1 MLNYMGQG
9 AWLMN
14 LGKGALLQS
23 RNPFY
28 EIMPHWFLISGI
40 ILATIATIIA
50 SQAMIS
56 GSYTLVNEAMNLN
69 LQHTNLVVL
78 SACET
83 GKGEIV
89 NGEGVYGLS
98 RSFQVA
104 GAGKIL
110 MSLWKVDDQ
119 TTTQLMIA
127 FYKNWLRLSD
137 LQQAF
142 GLAQKYIREKYPSPY
157 YWGAFVLLN

>member
-1 MLNYMGQG
+1 
-9 AWLMN
+9 
-14 LGKGALLQS
+14 
-23 RNPFY
+23 
-28 EIMPHWFLISGI
+28 
-40 ILATIATIIA
+40 
-50 SQAMIS
+50 
-56 GSYTLVNEAMNLN
+56 MNLN
-69 LQHTNLVVL
+69 LQNTRLVVL

-83 GKGEIV
+83 GVGEIV

-119 TTTQLMIA
+119 TTKELMIN
-127 FYKNWLRLSD
+127 FYENWLRLKD
-137 LQQAF
+137 PQQAF
-142 GLAQKYIREKYPSPY
+142 IQAQKSIKEKYPQPY